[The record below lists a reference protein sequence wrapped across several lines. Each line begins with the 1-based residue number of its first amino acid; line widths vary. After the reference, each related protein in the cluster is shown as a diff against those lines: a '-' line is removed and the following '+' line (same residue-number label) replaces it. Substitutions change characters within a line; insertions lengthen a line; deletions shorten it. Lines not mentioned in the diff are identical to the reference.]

1 MSYIVLDQ
9 CKVNCVLNFKA
20 NATSVTPKANLKIFL
35 FPLTRPCFSGK
46 GPSVGKKNFLTSQI
60 PYQLN
65 LIVNCPNIGNKTK
78 CTNDA
83 NKKYFI

>member
-20 NATSVTPKANLKIFL
+20 NATSVNPKANLKQIFSPYPTL
-35 FPLTRPCFSGK
+35 FLWYGL
-46 GPSVGKKNFLTSQI
+46 VGRKFFFLTSQI